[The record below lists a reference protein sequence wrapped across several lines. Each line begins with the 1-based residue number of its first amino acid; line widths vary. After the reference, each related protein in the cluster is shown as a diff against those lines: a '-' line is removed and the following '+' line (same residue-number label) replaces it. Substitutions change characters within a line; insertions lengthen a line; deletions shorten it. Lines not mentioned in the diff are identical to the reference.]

1 VVHLASCATGNS
13 RPSYISRI
21 IFVRLGEDSYR
32 RKPSA
37 CARRAAISLIGEAM
51 NKVNIGIIGTG
62 WCGGIRAEACA
73 ASPYV
78 SELHIAE
85 IKEERLKEVAQKTR
99 PATATTDYRKLLE
112 NKNINSIIISATPET
127 THYPMARES
136 LLAGK
141 HVFLEKPIALELSE
155 ADELISLARE
165 KSLLF
170 TIGYSQRFNPK
181 FAYVKRSIED
191 GTVGQPVSAL
201 VSRHITRNLG
211 NKIGGRI
218 KLSPAAMEAT
228 HDIDFILWCFA
239 PRKPIRVYAQQVN
252 KIMRPTHNVPDC
264 VWIVVTLDDGCVFTI
279 GAGWVL
285 PPAYPNFSSTWIEM
299 VGTEGA
305 IMVDDTHRD
314 VSLNTM
320 KRGIEFPISTMPGE
334 KVAHVYAGPMEAE
347 TIHFLECVA
356 MGRQPLVTAE
366 HARMVMQVY
375 QAADISAEEG
385 RPVDILP
392 EGLRAD
398 WQAGAGDSAASRRAP
413 VIS

>member
-1 VVHLASCATGNS
+1 
-13 RPSYISRI
+13 
-21 IFVRLGEDSYR
+21 
-32 RKPSA
+32 
-37 CARRAAISLIGEAM
+37 M
-51 NKVNIGIIGTG
+51 QKVNIGIIGTG
-62 WCGGIRAEACA
+62 WCGGIRAETCA

-85 IKEERLKEVAQKTR
+85 IKEARLKEVVEKTK
-99 PATATTDYRKLLE
+99 PATATTDYRTLLE

-127 THYPMARES
+127 THYPMAKES

-141 HVFLEKPIALELSE
+141 HLLLEKPIALTLAE
-155 ADELISLARE
+155 ADELIHLARS

-181 FAYVKRSIED
+181 FAYVKRSIDD
-191 GTVGQPVSAL
+191 GTIGLPVSAL

-228 HDIDFILWCFA
+228 HDIDFILWCFE
-239 PRKPIRVYAQQVN
+239 PRKPVRVYAQLVN
-252 KIMRPTHNVPDC
+252 KIMQPTHNVPDC
-264 VWIVVTLDDGCVFTI
+264 AWIIVTLDDGCVFTI

-305 IMVDDTHRD
+305 IMADDTHRD

-334 KVAHVYAGPMEAE
+334 KLGHVYAGPMEAE
-347 TIHFLECVA
+347 TIHFLDCVA
-356 MGRQPLVTAE
+356 RGRQPLVTPE

-375 QAADISAEEG
+375 QAADQSAEEG
-385 RPVDILP
+385 RPIDIVWP
-392 EGLRAD
+392 ASDRRP
-398 WQAGAGDSAASRRAP
+398 AGRTDFVGASPGAP
-413 VIS
+413 ARTGN

>member
-1 VVHLASCATGNS
+1 MTA
-13 RPSYISRI
+13 
-21 IFVRLGEDSYR
+21 
-32 RKPSA
+32 
-37 CARRAAISLIGEAM
+37 
-51 NKVNIGIIGTG
+51 VNIGIIGTG
-62 WCGGIRAEACA
+62 WCGGIRAEVCA

-78 SELHIAE
+78 AALHLAE
-85 IKEERLKEVAQKTR
+85 IREPRLKEVADKTK
-99 PATATTDYRKLLE
+99 PATATTDYRALLE
-112 NKNINSIIISATPET
+112 NQSIDAIIISATPET
-127 THYPMARES
+127 THYPMAKES

-155 ADELISLARE
+155 ADELIDLAHS
-165 KSLLF
+165 KKLLF

-181 FAYVKRSIED
+181 FAYVKRSIDD
-191 GTVGQPVSAL
+191 GTIGQPVSAL

-228 HDIDFILWCFA
+228 HDIDFVLWCFV
-239 PRKPIRVYAQQVN
+239 PRRPVRVYAQEVR
-252 KIMRPTHNVPDC
+252 KIMQPAHGVPDC
-264 VWIVVTLDDGCVFTI
+264 VWIIVTLDDGCAFAI

-334 KVAHVYAGPMEAE
+334 RVAHVYAGPMEAE
-347 TIHFLECVA
+347 TIHFLECVTLN
-356 MGRQPLVTAE
+356 RQPLVTPE

-375 QAADISAEEG
+375 QAADKSAEEG
-385 RPVDILP
+385 RPIDILAP
-392 EGLRAD
+392 EPPSKPPLPRQAD
-398 WQAGAGDSAASRRAP
+398 SIKSATADRT
-413 VIS
+413 